1 MTKITYALRGTTT
14 FAIALVLAACAA
26 APRSDDPAALST
38 RTAASERPPLQA
50 LSLERSLEERI
61 LALDAENVTAEDV
74 RDTLS
79 RAPAP
84 RVVMIHGGVFPVHLA
99 MTSFGQFLVGMG
111 YPEERVRVPGAS
123 GDWSHNPYL
132 PSERLAGLI
141 AWSYERE
148 GMRPML
154 IGHSQG
160 GIQVVKV
167 LNDLAGTYGQSVPVW
182 NPLTGRAESRT
193 TIVDPLTGRERPV
206 VGVSV
211 SFASAVGAGGPSFI
225 FPNNWEVFGRLRD
238 VPDTAA
244 QFNGYFLGIDWFVV
258 NIGDPASSRFR
269 PLGKSYVRNVELPAG
284 YLHVSVPVTHHLP
297 QNAAFKAFIDAYRPT
312 TDKPDEAKMP
322 GSYTDNVYYAADNW
336 HAIKKHWTLELQQL
350 IKAGRARHAARA
362 P

>member
-1 MTKITYALRGTTT
+1 MKQLRDHFRRTATV
-14 FAIALVLAACAA
+14 AAALVLGACAA
-26 APRSDDPAALST
+26 VPTSDPPAVGSSSSAAQAAL
-38 RTAASERPPLQA
+38 RTVA
-50 LSLERSLEERI
+50 LDRSLEERI
-61 LALDAENVTAEDV
+61 LALDPENITSADV

-79 RAPAP
+79 KAPAP
-84 RVVMIHGGVFPVHLA
+84 RIVMIHGGVFPVHLA
-99 MTSFGQFLVGMG
+99 MTSFGQFLIGMG
-111 YPEERVRVPGAS
+111 YPEERIRVPG
-123 GDWSHNPYL
+123 GDDWSHNPYL
-132 PSERLAGLI
+132 PSDRLAGLI
-141 AWSYERE
+141 AWSYEKE

-167 LNDLAGTYGQSVPVW
+167 LNDLAGTYADRVPVW

-193 TIVDPLTGRERPV
+193 TIVDPLTGQERPV

-225 FPNNWEVFGRLRD
+225 FPNNWDVFGRLRD

-244 QFNGYFLGIDWFVV
+244 QFNGYFIGIDWFVV
-258 NIGDPASSRFR
+258 NIGDPGGSRFR
-269 PLGKSYVRNVELPAG
+269 PVGKTLVRNVQLPAG

-297 QNAAFKAFIDAYRPT
+297 QNPSFRAFIDDYRPT

-322 GSYTDNVYYAADNW
+322 GTYTDNIYYAADNW
-336 HAIKKHWTLELQQL
+336 HAIKKHWALELQRL
-350 IKAGRARHAARA
+350 IRASRARYAAKA